1 MRRDIL
7 IVSGLALLFFFP
19 FLGSVHL
26 FDPLEINFAECAREM
41 LVTGDWV
48 RPQLGFR
55 ACGEMPPFFFW
66 MQALSMK
73 IFGVNEFA
81 ARFPNA
87 ICGWVTLLLVYR
99 IGLRLHDRS
108 FAWIWVLA
116 WLGSFLP
123 HAYFRSGLIDPW
135 FNLFFFCGL
144 YGFIEFRWQFL
155 TRQSRVSYWRKY
167 RSLVIGGGL
176 LGLAILTEGIAAY
189 LVAVLVLA
197 LYWARYRFTGR
208 GYMKHLVVFS
218 AASLFLPTLWLGVEA
233 SLHGFDFT
241 RIFLAGQ
248 STIFSIPERTN
259 GEIWG
264 ASLLLLFLGGLPVSI
279 FALPNL
285 WGDRQP
291 IDEVLESDTL
301 AACQRSDLVTWM
313 QLVLWTSLVLFGI
326 APTKMAHFA
335 SLGFFPI
342 TYLGAVTVWR
352 AIRWDVRPR
361 LVALLLP
368 ILLLLVGLAAAFLP
382 WLMQNPAWR
391 GRFFSDT
398 PFSAAA
404 LEAEVGWSAS
414 QGLPG
419 LILIGALIAGLY
431 FWRNERP
438 WLAAQ
443 TVFGGGAIFTK
454 LVLMFFACNVEGH
467 TQRAAVEFYKNKRGE
482 PCAIHPSGF
491 ESYAPL
497 FYAQIHPDIL
507 PQKDYFVAKTGVQ
520 DSLIRQPGF
529 RELYHKNGFVFFEK

>member
-1 MRRDIL
+1 MRRDLL

-19 FLGSVHL
+19 FLGSIHL

-41 LVTGDWV
+41 LATGDWA

-55 ACGEMPPFFFW
+55 ACGDMPPLFFW

-87 ICGWVTLLLVYR
+87 VCGLVTLLLVYR

-155 TRQSRVSYWRKY
+155 TRQHASYWHKY
-167 RSLVIGGGL
+167 RSLIIGGGL
-176 LGLAILTEGIAAY
+176 LGLAILSEGIVAY
-189 LVAVLVLA
+189 LVAALVLG

-208 GYMKHLVVFS
+208 GYLKHLAVFS
-218 AASLFLPTLWLGVEA
+218 AASLFLPALWLGVEA
-233 SLHGFDFT
+233 GLHGFDFT
-241 RIFLAGQ
+241 RIFIAGQ
-248 STIFSIPERTN
+248 SAIFSFPARSS

-264 ASLLLLFLGGLPVSI
+264 ASLLLLFLGGLPVSV

-291 IDEVLESDTL
+291 IDELLESDTL

-313 QLVLWTSLVLFGI
+313 QLVLWVSLVLFGI
-326 APTKMAHFA
+326 APNKMAHFA

-352 AIRWDVRPR
+352 AIRWDFRPR
-361 LVALLLP
+361 LVAILLPAMLLLA
-368 ILLLLVGLAAAFLP
+368 GLSAAFLP
-382 WLMQNPAWR
+382 WIMRNAGAR
-391 GRFFSDT
+391 GRFFSDS
-398 PFSAAA
+398 PFWSAA
-404 LEAEVGWSAS
+404 LEAEAGWSAI
-414 QGLPG
+414 QGIPG
-419 LILIGALIAGLY
+419 LILIAALAAGLY

-443 TVFGGGAIFTK
+443 TVFGGGAVFTK
-454 LVLMFFACNVEGH
+454 LALMFFACNFEAH
-467 TQRAAVEFYKNKRGE
+467 SQRAAVEFYKSKRGE
-482 PCAIHPSGF
+482 PCSIKATGF
-491 ESYAPL
+491 ESHAPL
-497 FYAQIHPDIL
+497 FYAQTRHDVR
-507 PQKDYFVAKTGVQ
+507 PQKDYVVAKAGLH
-520 DSLIRQPGF
+520 DSLLRQAGI
-529 RELYHKNGFVFFEK
+529 RELYRKNGFIFFEK

>member
-41 LVTGDWV
+41 LVTGDWT
-48 RPQLGFR
+48 RPQLGFQVY
-55 ACGEMPPFFFW
+55 AEMPPLFFW
-66 MQALSMK
+66 AQAASMK
-73 IFGVNEFA
+73 VFGVNEFA

-87 ICGWVTLLLVYR
+87 LCGLATLLLVYR

-108 FAWIWVLA
+108 FAWVWVLA

-123 HAYFRSGLIDPW
+123 HAFFRSGLIDPW
-135 FNLFFFCGL
+135 FNFFFFCGL

-155 TRQSRVSYWRKY
+155 TQGEHKSRWHKY
-167 RSLVIGGGL
+167 RSLILGGAL

-208 GYMKHLVVFS
+208 GYLNHLVVFS

-233 SLHGFDFT
+233 VLHGFDFT
-241 RIFLAGQ
+241 RIFLSGQ
-248 STIFSIPERTN
+248 SSVFSFPERTS
-259 GEIWG
+259 GEMWG
-264 ASLLLLFLGGLPVSI
+264 APLLLLFLGGLPVSV

-291 IDEVLESDTL
+291 VDELLESDTL
-301 AACQRSDLVTWM
+301 ASCQRSDLVTWM
-313 QLVLWTSLVLFGI
+313 QLVLWTSIVLFGI

-335 SLGFFPI
+335 SIGFFPL

-361 LVALLLP
+361 VVAFLLPAFLLLA
-368 ILLLLVGLAAAFLP
+368 GLFAAFLP
-382 WLMQNPAWR
+382 WMMQNPGVR
-391 GRFFSDT
+391 SRLFPGG
-398 PFSAAA
+398 AA
-404 LEAEVGWSAS
+404 LEVDAGWSPAQS
-414 QGLPG
+414 LPG
-419 LILIGALIAGLY
+419 VILILALAAGLY

-454 LVLMFFACNVEGH
+454 MVLMFFACNFEAH
-467 TQRAAVEFYKNKRGE
+467 SQRAAIEFYKGKRGE
-482 PCAIHPSGF
+482 ACTIKPAGF
-491 ESYAPL
+491 ESHAPF
-497 FYAQIHPDIL
+497 FYAQTHPDKVAH
-507 PQKDYFVAKTGVQ
+507 KDYFVAKTGMQ
-520 DSLIRQPGF
+520 DSAFCKPGC
-529 RELYHKNGFVFFEK
+529 RELYRKNGFVFFEK